1 MCGDGREM
9 VRIWLSCRRGGVGRV
24 LKGRRRYPSLLDGGG
39 SKKWCG
45 NVARVSLGS
54 VDNA

>member
-1 MCGDGREM
+1 M
-9 VRIWLSCRRGGVGRV
+9 GVGRM
-24 LKGRRRYPSLLDGGG
+24 LRGCERDPSLLDGGG

-45 NVARVSLGS
+45 NVARVSLRI